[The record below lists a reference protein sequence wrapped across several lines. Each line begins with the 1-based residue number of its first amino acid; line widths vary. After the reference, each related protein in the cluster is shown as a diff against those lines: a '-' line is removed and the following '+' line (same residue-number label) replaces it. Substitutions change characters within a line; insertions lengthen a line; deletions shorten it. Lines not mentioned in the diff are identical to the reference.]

1 MPGVFQ
7 ELIDHEMGE
16 WELQVLSRL
25 SKMKRTLLRFPMQ
38 LTGPDILIALG
49 ILISMMLVVVL
60 YHVLFIVV
68 DLRKIVRRLNDV
80 STEVESMILK
90 PISVADQLLQ
100 WGIEYMNSKKGH
112 HKKIVDHDSQED

>member
-1 MPGVFQ
+1 MPNLYKR
-7 ELIDHEMGE
+7 LIDHEMGE
-16 WELQVLSRL
+16 WELHVTEGL
-25 SKMKRTLLRFPMQ
+25 SKIKRTLLRFPMQ

-80 STEVESMILK
+80 STEVETMILK

-112 HKKIVDHDSQED
+112 HKKIVDHDSSED